1 MNSVYVISL
10 TIAIVLVIGIF
21 LYIISRPNEKFST
34 VVSPLGYTK
43 LYGNIV
49 CDNLGDITVN
59 PISSTYLVSG
69 YNQSTLYNPYGNSTY
84 GYTLVNTSSNSIS
97 NINITIT
104 SPNKYIPVWLY
115 NLDGSGN
122 SSAKPNIYNLTA
134 TTTTYNYVPSYINSA
149 SNIIPPGG
157 SFVIDMTQ
165 FWQYEDSISFT
176 INNITIS

>member
-34 VVSPLGYTK
+34 VVLPLGYTK
-43 LYGNIV
+43 LYGNI
-49 CDNLGDITVN
+49 CYDNLGDITVN
-59 PISSTYLVSG
+59 PISSIYLVFG
-69 YNQSTLYNPYGNSTY
+69 YNQSASYNPYGNSTY

-104 SPNKYIPVWLY
+104 SASTDTAVWLY
-115 NLDGSGN
+115 NLDASGN
-122 SSAKPNIYNLTA
+122 SSAVTNIYNSS
-134 TTTTYNYVPSYINSA
+134 TTTYNYVP

-157 SFVIDMTQ
+157 SFVIDMRQ
-165 FWQYEDSISFT
+165 FYQYEDTISFT